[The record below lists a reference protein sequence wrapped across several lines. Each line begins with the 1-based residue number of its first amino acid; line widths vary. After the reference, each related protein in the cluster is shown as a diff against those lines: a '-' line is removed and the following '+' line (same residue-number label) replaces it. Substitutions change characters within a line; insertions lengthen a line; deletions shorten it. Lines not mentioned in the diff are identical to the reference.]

1 MGNSLKKLVV
11 CCLICVAANAGIMA
25 QTNLINLD
33 ATSFRPVQGD
43 VLTGVA
49 VDKIEKDRSNRACFR
64 LKIKTAMMPPDEVK
78 DVSVVPIGGN
88 IVVMSKEVSY
98 NRDGIIVVMTAKS
111 GIRLYLH
118 HDKYGDSN
126 IVTISPE
133 PNKEYYIESR
143 LEQKIPITVSCKRD
157 GASVFLDGMYRADV
171 KEGIAIIGDVDLGKH
186 ILNVQDGE
194 AVSELD
200 IEVAKNKVYFEVELS
215 DASSFQQFVVFKVS
229 PADAVVEFDGDI
241 LEVSGGTAQKFVR
254 FGTYSYKV
262 EAYNHHSATGTV
274 TVNDLKDKHVVSVNL
289 APAYGYLKV
298 TGGKDMEGASVYI
311 DNRLVGKIPCISEE
325 LPSGKHTVKVSQA
338 KYETFVTTVEI
349 EDGIT
354 KTISPDMNAKFANIT
369 LKTDSGAEIWV
380 NGEKRGIGMWSGE
393 LPAGTYRFEARKENH
408 SASTLSMD
416 ITSSNSGE
424 TVVIPSPVPQ
434 LGSVMFTTDP
444 ALADLEIDG
453 RNYGQTPVRIESIIA
468 GSHQAKVSLPG
479 YGERHLTFEVSEGKT
494 TEVEVKLVNSAKVRI
509 VCNAPKADLYVDG
522 NCIGKAWGIVEM
534 PVGKHKVRLTAAGFK
549 DYESS
554 VELNAG
560 GDEPVRMEF
569 CLAPEDKVFDVNGV
583 SFKMIGIQAG
593 KFVNSRGQSVYLD
606 SYYMGETEVTEELHA
621 AIYGRKV
628 RKDGKKPAYK
638 YSVDWNK
645 LHKLTGESFC
655 FPSENRWEYA
665 AMGGHLSKNY
675 KYSGSNNIGKVAWF
689 SNNSSN
695 SIKDVKK
702 KLPNELGL
710 YDMSGNLAE
719 YCGTVDGHEVYR
731 GGDFK
736 SPASECTIS
745 AREVVSYGKIP
756 GQHGMRLCLS
766 FNPLI
771 EKAEKYS
778 IYPSASGDM
787 FEIFF
792 DTGESLVMRKID
804 AGVVD
809 KGKGYYGYYKYYVG
823 PYYMAETEI
832 TEGIWVSVMGGS
844 VRRSKKDFP
853 KIKVTREE
861 VNEFIARLN
870 RMTGLDMHLPD
881 ETQWVYAGHGPSLY
895 KPIEYNDA
903 FDNYI
908 KSLKDPV
915 EVKKGV
921 PNYAGLYDMDGNA
934 FEMFDGWLKKW
945 PHIVS
950 KSELPNGTNP
960 KEYHRGLIH
969 YNYGT
974 DIVSYGHGN
983 LGFRLAMTVDVEPQ
997 EQVEVHVEDYEV
1009 NGVTFRMV
1017 EVEGGVYDR
1026 LLDKKYD
1033 VSSFSIGETEV
1044 TEELWLA
1051 VMGKPLKAS
1060 WTGTADMPVKGMKYK
1075 ECLTFIK
1082 KLNKLT
1088 GKTFSL
1094 PDNLQW
1100 EYAASGGKY
1109 SRGCCYSGTC
1119 LPAKVFKSGKVRTSI
1134 PNELRIYDM
1143 SGNVGEFISEIS
1155 YSKEP
1160 YYKGTGAIPERES
1173 YGKKSSVAVG
1183 FRLCLVK

>member
-1 MGNSLKKLVV
+1 MGNSLKKIVV

-49 VDKIEKDRSNRACFR
+49 VDEIEKDRSNRACFR

-143 LEQKIPITVSCKRD
+143 LEQKIPITVSCKRN
-157 GASVFLDGMYRADV
+157 GASVFLDGIYKADV
-171 KEGIAIIGDVDLGKH
+171 KDGIAIIGDVDLGKH
-186 ILNVQDGE
+186 ILKVQDGE
-194 AVSELD
+194 DVSELD
-200 IEVAKNKVYFEVELS
+200 IEVSKKKVYFEVELS

-229 PADAVVEFDGDI
+229 PTDAVVEFDGDI

-369 LKTDSGAEIWV
+369 LKTDSGSEIWV

-453 RNYGQTPVRIESIIA
+453 RHYGQTPVRIESIIV

-509 VCNAPKADLYVDG
+509 VCNVPKAELYVDG

-534 PVGKHKVRLTAAGFK
+534 PVGKHNVRLTAPGFK

-569 CLAPEDKVFDVNGV
+569 CLAPEDRTFTVNGV
-583 SFKMIGIQAG
+583 SFKMIGIQGG
-593 KFVNSRGQSVYLD
+593 KFVNSRGQSVSLG
-606 SYYMGETEVTEELHA
+606 SYYMAETEVTEELNA

-628 RKDGKKPAYK
+628 QKNSKKPFNGN
-638 YSVDWNK
+638 SLDWEK
-645 LHKLTGESFC
+645 LYKLTGENFC
-655 FPSENRWEYA
+655 IPSENRWEYA

-675 KYSGSNNIGKVAWF
+675 KYSGSNNIGKVAWY
-689 SNNSSN
+689 SNNSKSPQ
-695 SIKDVKK
+695 DVKK

-710 YDMSGNLAE
+710 YDMSGNMAE
-719 YCGTVDGHEVYR
+719 YCGKDGDNLIYR
-731 GGDFK
+731 GGGFEN
-736 SPASECTIS
+736 PASGCTIS
-745 AREVVSYGKIP
+745 ARESISYGRNPWLK
-756 GQHGMRLCLS
+756 GLRLCLP

-771 EKAEKYS
+771 EKAEKCS
-778 IYPSASGDM
+778 IYPSASSEV

-804 AGVVD
+804 AGMVKKND
-809 KGKGYYGYYKYYVG
+809 IYKYYVG
-823 PYYMAETEI
+823 PYYIAETEI
-832 TEGIWVSVMGGS
+832 TEGVWVSVMGGS
-844 VRRSKKDFP
+844 VLRSEKDFP
-853 KIKVTREE
+853 KIKVTREK
-861 VNEFIARLN
+861 VDDFILKLN
-870 RMTGLDMHLPD
+870 WMTGLEMHLPD

-895 KPIEYNDA
+895 KPKYNDA
-903 FDNYI
+903 YRNYK

-915 EVKKGV
+915 KVKKGV

-934 FEMFDGWLKKW
+934 FEMFDGQLKKW

-950 KSELPNGTNP
+950 KTKLPNWADP
-960 KEYHRGLIH
+960 KKYHWGLIH
-969 YNYGT
+969 YNYES
-974 DIVSYGHGN
+974 DVVSYEYGN
-983 LGFRLAMTVDVEPQ
+983 LGFRLAMAVDVESQKPAD
-997 EQVEVHVEDYEV
+997 VHVDEYEV

-1017 EVEGGVYDR
+1017 EVEGGVYER
-1026 LLDKKYD
+1026 LLYKKYE
-1033 VSSFSIGETEV
+1033 VESFTIGETEV

-1119 LPAKVFKSGKVRTSI
+1119 LPDKVFKSGKVRTSI
-1134 PNELRIYDM
+1134 PNELGIYDM

-1173 YGKKSSVAVG
+1173 HGKKSSVAVG

>member
-1 MGNSLKKLVV
+1 MGNLLKKLVI
-11 CCLICVAANAGIMA
+11 CCIVFVYGIDGVMA
-25 QTNLINLD
+25 QTNLINID
-33 ATSFRPVQGD
+33 AASFRPVQGD

-49 VDKIEKDRSNRACFR
+49 VDEIGKDRSNRACFR

-98 NRDGIIVVMTAKS
+98 NRDGIIVVMTAKN

-133 PNKEYYIESR
+133 PDKEYYIESR

-157 GASVFLDGMYRADV
+157 GASVFLDGIYRADI

-186 ILNVQDGE
+186 ALKVQDGE
-194 AVSELD
+194 DVSELE
-200 IEVAKNKVYFEVELS
+200 IEVSKRNVYFEVELS

-229 PADAVVEFDGDI
+229 PADAVVEFDGGI
-241 LEVSGGTAQKFVR
+241 LDVSGGTAQKFVK
-254 FGTYSYKV
+254 FGTYTYKV
-262 EAYNHHSATGTV
+262 EAYNHHPAEGTV
-274 TVNDLKDKHVVSVNL
+274 TVNNLNDKHVVSVNL

-311 DNRLVGKIPCISEE
+311 DNRLVGKIPCMSEE

-338 KYETFVTTVEI
+338 KYETFVTTVEV
-349 EDGIT
+349 EDGVT
-354 KTISPDMNAKFANIT
+354 KTISPDMNAKFAYIT
-369 LKTDSGAEIWV
+369 LKTDSGSEIWV
-380 NGEKRGIGMWSGE
+380 NGEKRGTGMWSGE

-408 SASTLSMD
+408 SPSSLSMD
-416 ITSSNSGE
+416 ITSSNSGQ
-424 TVVIPSPVPQ
+424 TVVIPSPVPRM
-434 LGSVMFTTDP
+434 GSVMFTTDP

-453 RNYGQTPVRIESIIA
+453 RDYGQTPVRIESIIV

-479 YGERHLTFEVSEGKT
+479 YGERHMTFEVSEGKT

-534 PVGKHKVRLTAAGFK
+534 PVGKHELKLTAPDFK

-554 VELNAG
+554 VEVNAG
-560 GDEPVRMEF
+560 GDEPATMEF
-569 CLAPEDKVFDVNGV
+569 HLAPEDRVFDVNGV
-583 SFKMIGIQAG
+583 SFKMIGIQG
-593 KFVNSRGQSVYLD
+593 GTFVNSRGKSVSLR
-606 SYYMGETEVTEELHA
+606 SYYMAETEVTSELYN
-621 AIYGRKV
+621 AILYGGKV
-628 RKDGKKPAYK
+628 RTDKKPVSQR
-638 YSVDWNK
+638 SVDWNK
-645 LHKLTGESFC
+645 LRNQTGENFC
-655 FPSENRWEYA
+655 IPSENRWEYA

-675 KYSGSNNIGKVAWF
+675 KYSGSNNIGKVAWY

-695 SIKDVKK
+695 FRKDVRKK
-702 KLPNELGL
+702 QPNELGL
-710 YDMSGNLAE
+710 YDMSGNMAE
-719 YCGTVDGHEVYR
+719 YCGTVDGKLIYR
-731 GGDFK
+731 GGGFK

-745 AREVVSYGKIP
+745 AREERGEDYYKSSDGL
-756 GQHGMRLCLS
+756 RLCLS
-766 FNPLI
+766 FDPLI
-771 EKAEKYS
+771 KKAEKCS
-778 IYPSASGDM
+778 IYPSASDEV

-809 KGKGYYGYYKYYVG
+809 RGNDWKNYVG

-832 TEGIWVSVMGGS
+832 TEGVWVSVMGGS

-853 KIKVTREE
+853 KIGVTREE

-881 ETQWVYAGHGPSLY
+881 ETQWVYAGHGSSLY
-895 KPIEYNDA
+895 KPIDRWDDA
-903 FDNYI
+903 FKKYK

-950 KSELPNGTNP
+950 KSKLPNWADP

-969 YNYGT
+969 YNYED
-974 DIVSYGHGN
+974 DIVSYEYGN
-983 LGFRLAMTVDVEPQ
+983 LGFRLAMAVDVEPR
-997 EQVEVHVEDYEV
+997 EPAEVHMDEYEV

-1033 VSSFSIGETEV
+1033 VGSFAIGETEV

-1060 WTGTADMPVKGMKYK
+1060 WTGTGDMPVKGMKYK

-1109 SRGCCYSGTC
+1109 SRRCCYSGTC
-1119 LPAKVFKSGKVRTSI
+1119 LPQKVFKSGKVRTSI
-1134 PNELRIYDM
+1134 PNELGIYDM

-1173 YGKKSSVAVG
+1173 YGKKSSAAVG

>member
-49 VDKIEKDRSNRACFR
+49 VDEIEKDRSNRACFR

-143 LEQKIPITVSCKRD
+143 LEQKIPITVSCKRN
-157 GASVFLDGMYRADV
+157 GASVFLDGIYKADV
-171 KEGIAIIGDVDLGKH
+171 KDGIAIIGDVDLGKH
-186 ILNVQDGE
+186 ILKVQDGE
-194 AVSELD
+194 DVSELD
-200 IEVAKNKVYFEVELS
+200 IDVSKKKVYFEVELS

-311 DNRLVGKIPCISEE
+311 DNRLVGKIPCVSGE

-369 LKTDSGAEIWV
+369 LKTDSGSEIWV

-453 RNYGQTPVRIESIIA
+453 RHYGQTPVRIESIIV

-479 YGERHLTFEVSEGKT
+479 YGERYLTFEVSEGKT
-494 TEVEVKLVNSAKVRI
+494 TEVEAKLVNSAKVRI
-509 VCNAPKADLYVDG
+509 VCNVPKAELYVDG

-534 PVGKHKVRLTAAGFK
+534 PVGKHNVRLTAPGFK

-554 VELNAG
+554 VEVNAG

-569 CLAPEDKVFDVNGV
+569 CLVPEDRVFDVNGV
-583 SFKMIGIQAG
+583 SFKMIGIQGG

-606 SYYMGETEVTEELHA
+606 SYYMGETEVTEELYD
-621 AIYGRKV
+621 AINGRKV
-628 RKDGKKPAYK
+628 RKNGKKP
-638 YSVDWNK
+638 VDTESLDWEK
-645 LHKLTGESFC
+645 LYKLTGEKFC
-655 FPSENRWEYA
+655 LPSEDRWEYA

-675 KYSGSNNIGKVAWF
+675 KYSGSNNIGKVAWY
-689 SNNSSN
+689 SNNSKSPQ
-695 SIKDVKK
+695 DVKK

-710 YDMSGNLAE
+710 YDMSGNMAE
-719 YCGTVDGHEVYR
+719 YCGKDGYDRIYR
-731 GGDFK
+731 GGGFED
-736 SPASECTIS
+736 PASGCTIS
-745 AREVVSYGKIP
+745 ARKSIGYWLNP
-756 GQHGMRLCLS
+756 GRKGLRLCLS
-766 FNPLI
+766 FPSLII
-771 EKAEKYS
+771 EKAEKCS
-778 IYPSASGDM
+778 IYPSASSEV

-804 AGVVD
+804 AGMVKKD
-809 KGKGYYGYYKYYVG
+809 DYYKYYVG
-823 PYYMAETEI
+823 PYYIAETEI
-832 TEGIWVSVMGGS
+832 TEGVWVSVMGGS
-844 VRRSKKDFP
+844 VLRSEKDFP

-861 VNEFIARLN
+861 VDDFILKLN
-870 RMTGLDMHLPD
+870 RMTGLEMHLPD
-881 ETQWVYAGHGPSLY
+881 KTQWVYAGHGPSLY

-903 FDNYI
+903 FRNYV
-908 KSLKDPV
+908 KSLNVPV

-934 FEMFDGWLKKW
+934 FEMFDGQLKKW

-950 KSELPNGTNP
+950 KTELPNWADP
-960 KEYHRGLIH
+960 KKYHRGLIH
-969 YNYGT
+969 YNYGG
-974 DIVSYGHGN
+974 DIVTYEYGH
-983 LGFRLAMTVDVEPQ
+983 LGFRLAMAVDVESQ
-997 EQVEVHVEDYEV
+997 EPSDVHVDEYEV
-1009 NGVTFRMV
+1009 NGVTFKMV

-1033 VSSFSIGETEV
+1033 VSSFAIGETEV

-1119 LPAKVFKSGKVRTSI
+1119 LPDKVFKSGKVRTSI
-1134 PNELRIYDM
+1134 PNELGIYDM

-1155 YSKEP
+1155 YLKEP

-1173 YGKKSSVAVG
+1173 HGKKSSVAVG